1 MCFCNQF
8 QGAFFFIYKYGQ
20 LRTDHGMKDV
30 FLKRSAN
37 KLKYVA
43 MYDCDKSGLKNAKE
57 VNIQSSSCTEIYQK
71 KKKEKNGVWNSAY
84 IPIK

>member
-20 LRTDHGMKDV
+20 LRTDHGMKNV

-71 KKKEKNGVWNSAY
+71 KKKKKRMVYG
-84 IPIK
+84 IQHIFQ